1 MGGGRV
7 GRVTSVMHDTTDLD
21 AVVEFWAEFLGLEVE
36 YRDANYCFLS
46 SLSDGGPHLAF
57 QRVAEEKTVKNRLH
71 LDIQVEDRAAAAA
84 RVVAKGGRVIA
95 EHDHPGGHSWTV
107 LADPQGNEFCVY
119 EKPDDA
125 A

>member
-1 MGGGRV
+1 MGGDRAGK
-7 GRVTSVMHDTTDLD
+7 VTAVMHDTTDLD
-21 AVVEFWAEFLGLEVE
+21 AVVEFWSEFLGLKVE
-36 YRDANYCFLS
+36 HRDGNYCYLS
-46 SLSDGGPHLAF
+46 ALSEGGPHLAF
-57 QRVAEEKTVKNRLH
+57 QRVAEEKTGKNRVH
-71 LDIQVEDRAAAAA
+71 LDIQVPDRAAAAA
-84 RVVAKGGRVIA
+84 WVVAKGGRVIE